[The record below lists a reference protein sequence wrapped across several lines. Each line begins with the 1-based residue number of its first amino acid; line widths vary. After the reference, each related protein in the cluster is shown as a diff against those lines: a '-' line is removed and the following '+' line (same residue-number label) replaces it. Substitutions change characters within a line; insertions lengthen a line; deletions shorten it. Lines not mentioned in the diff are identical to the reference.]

1 MGKLDRG
8 DHRGGRGHRP
18 HDLPVVLLPFGLVGQ
33 HLLLASE
40 SGFGAPDGCC
50 RFRLCLGYVFD
61 GDAVFF
67 GRTFSI
73 AVRPLGRLRSVKDAF
88 GDRPR
93 HACGVEQ
100 RL

>member
-1 MGKLDRG
+1 MVFFPL
-8 DHRGGRGHRP
+8 
-18 HDLPVVLLPFGLVGQ
+18 GLVGQ

-40 SGFGAPDGCC
+40 GGLGAPDGRS
-50 RFRLCLGYVFD
+50 RFGLCLGYIFD

-73 AVRPLGRLRSVKDAF
+73 AVRPLGRLSPVKDAV
-88 GDRPR
+88 GDRTR
-93 HACGVEQ
+93 HACGAEQ